1 MSAVVKTPWWKLP
14 ILFALGI
21 AFSVVLTKA
30 QLISFVRIRRMFAF
44 TEPHLYLVIA
54 SAIIVGL
61 VSTLLLKRFRAT
73 DIGGE
78 PYHVKE
84 RPFRPGMVGGGLIFG
99 VGWYLTS
106 ACPGP
111 IYALLGAAQW
121 PALWILGGALV
132 GAFIYSVVKPRLPS

>member
-1 MSAVVKTPWWKLP
+1 MSTQKTPWWKWP
-14 ILFALGI
+14 ILFALGV

-54 SAIIVGL
+54 SAVAVG
-61 VSTLLLKRFRAT
+61 VVFTLILKAIRKT
-73 DIGGE
+73 DIGGA
-78 PYHVKE
+78 PYQVKE
-84 RPFRPGMVGGGLIFG
+84 RPFRPGIIGGGLIFG

-111 IYALLGAAQW
+111 VYALLGAAQW
-121 PALWILGGALV
+121 PALWILAGALL
-132 GAFIYSVVKPRLPS
+132 GTFLYGILKPRLPS